1 MNRIQLRFG
10 QAVGLKELIATL
22 VVSGVLLIVGTVVFA
37 KVKGAMGGDT
47 SPDTCYEQ
55 TNNTDC
61 FTTYNESAHEN
72 LTISGDAG
80 TAMANVETTTYDAFE
95 LATVALIVNHLTKF
109 KYFSIWSKFSCCCYH
124 WYLNQS
130 IWCLRFS
137 MNLTFW
143 VLPSVN
149 PSGGMVGNDHPHFF
163 Y

>member
-37 KVKGAMGGDT
+37 KVKTSMGSDLTG
-47 SPDTCYEQ
+47 Q
-55 TNNTDC
+55 A
-61 FTTYNESAHEN
+61 NE
-72 LTISGDAG
+72 TVY
-80 TAMANVETTTYDAFE
+80 NVETTTYDAFE